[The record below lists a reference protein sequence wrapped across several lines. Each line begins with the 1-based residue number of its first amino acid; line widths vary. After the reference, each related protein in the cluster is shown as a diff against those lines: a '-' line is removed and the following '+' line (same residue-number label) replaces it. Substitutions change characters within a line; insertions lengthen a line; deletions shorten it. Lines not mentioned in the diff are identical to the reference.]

1 MSGLRTGRVR
11 EEIKKEA
18 SDIIRKL
25 KDPRVGFVTVT
36 DVEVSGDLRH
46 VKIFVSVYG
55 DEASKRATMEA
66 LDRATGFVRTEIGK
80 RIRLRH
86 TPEIQ
91 FHFDESIARGARIIE
106 LLSEVRSSGS
116 EGAAGPGNP
125 ESEEPR

>member
-1 MSGLRTGRVR
+1 MAGQRVERLR

-55 DEASKRATMEA
+55 DDDAKEATMDA
-66 LDRATGFVRTEIGK
+66 LRGATGHIRTELGQ
-80 RIRLRH
+80 RIRLRY

-91 FHFDESIARGARIIE
+91 VRFDESIERGARIFQ
-106 LLSEVRSSGS
+106 LLREVQ
-116 EGAAGPGNP
+116 PGEAKEP
-125 ESEEPR
+125 EDE